1 MQLPAQFQNMK
12 ILDTRLTLCVLI
24 MFLST
29 QIFGAQVSPE
39 KQKIYEGIIKSW
51 NESHN
56 NWHFKDLE
64 KLYSEKVLFYCS
76 TVSRQECISYKT
88 SLASPTKVFE
98 QHIASEIKYEALT
111 DDLVK
116 CGFLKE
122 VFIDDKK
129 ADYPSYL
136 VLKDTPD
143 GVKIICES
151 DEITDASFGF
161 ELSAAYFNS
170 GTGEPVKVEAGERE
184 KKSSGMFGYL
194 GGGSAIII
202 LIIALAA
209 RRRKKAH
216 QKNEQA

>member
-1 MQLPAQFQNMK
+1 MKSLNNCFKLLILPLLLWANAS
-12 ILDTRLTLCVLI
+12 D
-24 MFLST
+24 
-29 QIFGAQVSPE
+29 AQVSQD
-39 KQKIYEGIIKSW
+39 KQKLYEGIIKSW
-51 NESHN
+51 NDAHN

-64 KLYSEKVLFYCS
+64 NLYSEKVLFYCS
-76 TVSRQECISYKT
+76 TVTKRECISYKT

-98 QHIASEIKYEALT
+98 QHIASDIKYQPITA
-111 DDLVK
+111 DMMK
-116 CGFLKE
+116 CGFIKE

-136 VLKDTPD
+136 VLKETPD

-170 GTGEPVKVEAGERE
+170 GTGEPVKLEAGERE
-184 KKSSGMFGYL
+184 KPGSGMFGYV
-194 GGGSAIII
+194 GGSSAIII

-209 RRRKKAH
+209 RRRRKKARE
-216 QKNEQA
+216 KNEQA